1 MDSPELAGRRS
12 WADPLHQVN
21 FKRHV
26 EREKEK
32 GQPELMP
39 DVPGIHLKT
48 FLLIAMIVVFAPLGN
63 VLLGKGMKSVGPA
76 TNWTPS
82 DLGNILLRILSS
94 GYVWLGV
101 ASLLTFFV
109 AYMLVLTWADYSY
122 VQPASSFS
130 YAMVALL
137 GYLLLG
143 EVISPL
149 RWFGI
154 AVICFGVLIVGHT
167 EPRTTVVKA

>member
-1 MDSPELAGRRS
+1 MTESPG
-12 WADPLHQVN
+12 LH
-21 FKRHV
+21 F
-26 EREKEK
+26 
-32 GQPELMP
+32 
-39 DVPGIHLKT
+39 KT
-48 FLLIAMIVVFAPLGN
+48 FLLILMIVVFAPLGN
-63 VLLGKGMKSVGPA
+63 VLLGKGMKTVGPA
-76 TNWTPS
+76 THWTVA
-82 DLGNILLRILSS
+82 DLWTVFVSICSS
-94 GYVWLGV
+94 GYIWLGV
-101 ASLLTFFV
+101 ASLMTFFV

-154 AVICFGVLIVGHT
+154 AVICLGVLIVGHT
-167 EPRTTVVKA
+167 PPRTTAVKV

>member
-1 MDSPELAGRRS
+1 MTDS
-12 WADPLHQVN
+12 
-21 FKRHV
+21 
-26 EREKEK
+26 
-32 GQPELMP
+32 
-39 DVPGIHLKT
+39 PGIHLKT
-48 FLLIAMIVVFAPLGN
+48 FLLIALMVVFAPLGN
-63 VLLGKGMKSVGPA
+63 VLLSKGMKSVGPA
-76 TNWTPS
+76 TAWAPA
-82 DLGNILLRILSS
+82 DLRNILVRILSS

-143 EVISPL
+143 EAISPL

-154 AVICFGVLIVGHT
+154 AVICFGVLVVGHT
-167 EPRTTVVKA
+167 HPRTTVAKA